1 MQGHSMKIAD
11 AAGRRIAGP
20 PAHSAGAAASITK
33 RADGQDLAD
42 DLQADVFLG
51 EGAWWARCA

>member
-11 AAGRRIAGP
+11 AAGRRIASP
-20 PAHSAGAAASITK
+20 PARSAGAAASITK

-42 DLQADVFLG
+42 DLQADDFLG
-51 EGAWWARCA
+51 GGAWWAGCA